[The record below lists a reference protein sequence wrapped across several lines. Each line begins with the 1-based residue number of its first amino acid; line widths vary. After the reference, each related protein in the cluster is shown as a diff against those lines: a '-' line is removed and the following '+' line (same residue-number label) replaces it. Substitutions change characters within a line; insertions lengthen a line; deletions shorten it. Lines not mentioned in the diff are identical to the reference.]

1 MDQTEGQTDK
11 RTNRIDETIY
21 PFGIMNL
28 NIRVEVQV
36 DPNVDG

>member
-1 MDQTEGQTDK
+1 MEGW
-11 RTNRIDETIY
+11 TNRLDETIY

-36 DPNVDG
+36 DPNVDGLTDE